1 MGFMWFLARTLG
13 FFSFPINLRACL
25 AMFCVGFQQSED
37 EDVTHVVV
45 PVSDAVSKAEM
56 EVCWALSCVSTQVS
70 KGF

>member
-1 MGFMWFLARTLG
+1 
-13 FFSFPINLRACL
+13 
-25 AMFCVGFQQSED
+25 MFCVGFQQSED

-45 PVSDAVSKAEM
+45 PVSDAVSNAEM